1 MQINFGDT
9 PWSLGQARHF
19 FKQMGLR
26 CHTTRQQGPT
36 STATQGSRAHSSTSA
51 EHIPTSA
58 AFLCTYLRVPY
69 NPMLPDAYEYGSTRQ
84 QIPTSAA
91 FSRVL
96 PTYECCPL
104 SSTLQ
109 PVGICCLLSSAAYL
123 RVLPSLEYPTTRR
136 YLLPSL
142 ECCLPTSA
150 ALSRVPYNP

>member
-1 MQINFGDT
+1 MVI
-9 PWSLGQARHF
+9 RH
-19 FKQMGLR
+19 GHLVR
-26 CHTTRQQGPT
+26 
-36 STATQGSRAHSSTSA
+36 
-51 EHIPTSA
+51 PTSA

-109 PVGICCLLSSAAYL
+109 PVGICCLLSSALQANAARYL
-123 RVLPSLEYPTTRR
+123 AHTILLTHSLLLPHTTR
-136 YLLPSL
+136 YHLLFHSHDYWTCSESIRRPTCRS
-142 ECCLPTSA
+142 CVSICTFLP
-150 ALSRVPYNP
+150 VKQVN